1 MQEVMALVAIVCH
14 GHWCCMLHAQT
25 RTLTTCTIDNTCGV
39 ELFMP
44 TYMDTDESATEYW
57 RKRALVGPKRQSAL
71 HYHSRRVESLQ
82 RAVDGSMTCGV
93 ELFCQHT
100 CEQASAVDEHPL
112 CTGLGQRSSSCA
124 IIFLAHVRSQSQL
137 LLL

>member
-1 MQEVMALVAIVCH
+1 MQEVVALVAIVCH

-71 HYHSRRVESLQ
+71 HYHSRRVENLQ
-82 RAVDGSMTCGV
+82 RVGDGLMTCGV
-93 ELFCQHT
+93 ERLWQHT
-100 CEQASAVDEHPL
+100 SEQASEVGEQPL
-112 CTGLGQRSSSCA
+112 RTGLGQRSSSCG
-124 IIFLAHVRSQSQL
+124 IIFLAHVRSQCQL